1 MKYLA
6 YRHDWEVMDS
16 NVTKGQKLCQS
27 KAFPRNVVRKDDFIE
42 TIEVELLLTIFTIGL
57 SIL

>member
-6 YRHDWEVMDS
+6 SRHDWEVMDS

-27 KAFPRNVVRKDDFIE
+27 KAFPRNDRKDDFIE

>member
-1 MKYLA
+1 
-6 YRHDWEVMDS
+6 MDS

-27 KAFPRNVVRKDDFIE
+27 KAFPRNVRKDDFIE

>member
-6 YRHDWEVMDS
+6 SRHDWDVMDS

-27 KAFPRNVVRKDDFIE
+27 KAFPRNVRKDDFIE